1 LLAQSFGIEYQRVAT
16 EADLERL
23 FADTDFSAAINLVE
37 IMLDKDAFPNYN
49 SLRK

>member
-1 LLAQSFGIEYQRVAT
+1 VAA
-16 EADLERL
+16 EADLDRL
-23 FADTDFSAAINLVE
+23 FAETDFVAAINLVE